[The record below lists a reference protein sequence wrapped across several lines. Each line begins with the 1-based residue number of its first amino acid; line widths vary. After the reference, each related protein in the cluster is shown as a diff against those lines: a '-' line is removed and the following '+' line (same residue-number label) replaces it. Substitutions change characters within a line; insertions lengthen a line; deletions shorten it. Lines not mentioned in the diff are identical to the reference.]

1 MRMNGGGAQREL
13 PAGVASMDALPVRC
27 VALGRLRQRRQ
38 PTRQPFPQ
46 SPSPQSPGRALTHG
60 LLAHGALV
68 GVARRL
74 VVVWEGHDG
83 GAHAQDHGG
92 VDLAMCVHRNAA
104 ALPRLLCC
112 RGGAGGRGGEG
123 DVRLGQEEG
132 KGSTRCLG
140 CDAWGRHGRRS
151 SKPAS
156 PNARL
161 FKAQAQA
168 ATAHAGSGAPTSACQ
183 AQVSNE
189 HCNHG
194 GLLLLHINI
203 PAAGQAGGT
212 GTQHKQAVQSV
223 IFIRRKAAG
232 AH

>member
-1 MRMNGGGAQREL
+1 MEAHTPRIM
-13 PAGVASMDALPVRC
+13 AGWISQC
-27 VALGRLRQRRQ
+27 VYI
-38 PTRQPFPQ
+38 
-46 SPSPQSPGRALTHG
+46 
-60 LLAHGALV
+60 
-68 GVARRL
+68 
-74 VVVWEGHDG
+74 
-83 GAHAQDHGG
+83 
-92 VDLAMCVHRNAA
+92 AM
-104 ALPRLLCC
+104 LLLCPDSSAAG
-112 RGGAGGRGGEG
+112 GGAGGRGGEG